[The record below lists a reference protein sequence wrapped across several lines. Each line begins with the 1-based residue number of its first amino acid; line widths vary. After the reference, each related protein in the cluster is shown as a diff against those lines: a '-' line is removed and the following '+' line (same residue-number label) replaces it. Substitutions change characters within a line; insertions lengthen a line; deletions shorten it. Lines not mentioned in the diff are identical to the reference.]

1 MKKYFKDRTFW
12 LVIINLGLAIYFLLS
27 EFFTLEPLAHNE
39 GLFYITLILWNASL
53 IYDKRKKK

>member
-27 EFFTLEPLAHNE
+27 EFFVGWINH
-39 GLFYITLILWNASL
+39 
-53 IYDKRKKK
+53 DKYNRLNNQDK